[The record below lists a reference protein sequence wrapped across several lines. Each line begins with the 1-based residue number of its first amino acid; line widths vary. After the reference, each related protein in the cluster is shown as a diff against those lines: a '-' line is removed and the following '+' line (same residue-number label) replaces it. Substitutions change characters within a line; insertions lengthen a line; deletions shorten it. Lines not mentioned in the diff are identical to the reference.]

1 MAIFKTASEK
11 AIKLKERI
19 QERREGLLVKQE
31 QLQEE
36 LRFLYSKKE
45 DEFAEAVLNDDKGYP
60 DAKINKDIDK
70 VRNDIADVQ
79 RQLAELEHLAATQM
93 QKVQGELNEEYNTV
107 RRAEQDKLTK
117 VEDRLRLI
125 KIEYLETLVGYRE
138 EVRKSEAKLREI
150 NNARQQ
156 AGIRT
161 TIPDMAMGFHE
172 NVYSGGEI
180 NPMIMISELRESFQG
195 RFPYHET
202 TVAKYKK

>member
-19 QERREGLLVKQE
+19 QERREGLFVKQE

-36 LRFLYSKKE
+36 LKFLYSKKE
-45 DEFAEAVLNDDKGYP
+45 DEFAEAVLNDDKGYS
-60 DAKINKDIDK
+60 DTKINKDIDK
-70 VRNDIADVQ
+70 VRNDITDVQ
-79 RQLAELEHLAATQM
+79 RQLADLEHLEATQM
-93 QKVQGELNEEYNTV
+93 QIVKGELNEEYNAV

-117 VEDRLRLI
+117 VEDKLRLI
-125 KIEYLETLVGYRE
+125 KIEYLEALVGYRE
-138 EVRKSEAKLREI
+138 EVRKSEAKLRDI
-150 NNARQQ
+150 NTARQQ
-156 AGIRT
+156 TGVKT
-161 TIPDMAMGFHE
+161 YPVDMAMGFHE
-172 NVYSGGEI
+172 NVYNGGEI